1 MDTSHIYY
9 EERGMASCGKIEIL
23 MKSVVIKIFWLWSR
37 IYTYDRSNWIKG
49 KLNTVYTL
57 WIGNFLGSIGQN
69 SRIHYPC
76 NFWGGG
82 QNRIIIGE
90 GTTIQS
96 HCILGCWVKYAG
108 VDYTPILNIGSNCNI
123 GEHTHISAINRIEIG
138 DGLLTGRYVYIGDN
152 SHGGL
157 SWGEAST
164 LPIKRTLASKG
175 PVIIGNNVWIGD
187 KCTILSGVTIG
198 ENAIIAANSVVTH
211 DVPSNCIAAGAPAKV
226 VKTLIK
232 NK

>member
-1 MDTSHIYY
+1 MM
-9 EERGMASCGKIEIL
+9 ERKIEVL
-23 MKSVVIKIFWLWSR
+23 MKYILIRILRLLSR
-37 IYTYDRSNWIKG
+37 IYTYEKSNWFKR
-49 KLNTVYTL
+49 KRDYLYSL
-57 WIGNFLGSIGQN
+57 WISNFLGQIGSQ
-69 SRIHYPC
+69 SRIFYPC
-76 NFWGGG
+76 KLWGGG
-82 QNRIIIGE
+82 QKLISIGDNTII
-90 GTTIQS
+90 QPY
-96 HCILGCWVKYAG
+96 CILGCWVKYAG

-152 SHGGL
+152 SHGSL
-157 SWGEAST
+157 SWEEVSIP
-164 LPIKRTLASKG
+164 PIRRPLTSKG

-198 ENAIIAANSVVTH
+198 DNAIIAANSVVTH
-211 DVPSNCIAAGAPAKV
+211 DVPSNCVVAGTPAKV

>member
-1 MDTSHIYY
+1 MWLN
-9 EERGMASCGKIEIL
+9 KIKTNI
-23 MKSVVIKIFWLWSR
+23 IRFWSR
-37 IYTYDRSNWIKG
+37 VYSYERSNILRAKRNE
-49 KLNTVYTL
+49 LYSL
-57 WIGNFLGSIGQN
+57 WISNFMGNVGSN
-69 SRIHYPC
+69 SSINYPC
-76 NFWGGG
+76 KLWGGG

-96 HCILGCWVKYAG
+96 HCILGCWIRYANAE
-108 VDYTPILNIGSNCNI
+108 YSPSLSIGNNCNI

-152 SHGGL
+152 SHGSL
-157 SWGEAST
+157 SWEEAST
-164 LPIKRTLASKG
+164 LPIKRTLTSKG

-198 ENAIIAANSVVTH
+198 DNAIIAANSVVTH